1 MTESIGIGLLY
12 VGAAVSG
19 LRIAIGI
26 HVVIVFSTI
35 VYDKSKEK

>member
-1 MTESIGIGLLY
+1 MAESIGIGLLY
-12 VGAAVSG
+12 VCTAVSG

-26 HVVIVFSTI
+26 NALIAFSNI

>member
-1 MTESIGIGLLY
+1 MAESIGIGLLY
-12 VGAAVSG
+12 VCTAVSG

-26 HVVIVFSTI
+26 HVVIAFSTI